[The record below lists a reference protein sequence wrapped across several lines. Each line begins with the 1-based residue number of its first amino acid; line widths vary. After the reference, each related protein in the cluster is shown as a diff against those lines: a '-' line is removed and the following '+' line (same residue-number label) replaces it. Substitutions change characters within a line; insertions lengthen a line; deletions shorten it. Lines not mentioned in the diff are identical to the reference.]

1 MTYQVLHP
9 AGWVP
14 AKGYANGIAA
24 RGTQVFVG
32 GQIGW
37 NAQQQ
42 FETDDFSA
50 QTRQTLQN
58 VMAVL
63 KEAGAGPEHM
73 VRMTWYVIDRV
84 EYNARLKELGGVY
97 RDVIGRH
104 FPAMTCIEVS
114 ALMEERAKVEIEVTA
129 VLPDAG

>member
-1 MTYQVLHP
+1 MTHTFLQP
-9 AGWVP
+9 PGWAP
-14 AKGYANGIAA
+14 AKGYANGVAA
-24 RGTQVFVG
+24 RGTLVFVG

-42 FETDDFSA
+42 FETDDFIE
-50 QTRQTLQN
+50 QTRQTLHN
-58 VMAVL
+58 VVAVL

-97 RDVIGRH
+97 REVMGKN
-104 FPAMTCIEVS
+104 FPAMSCVQVA
-114 ALMEERAKVEIEVTA
+114 ALMEARAKVEIEVTA
-129 VLPDAG
+129 VLPA

>member
-1 MTYQVLHP
+1 MTHQVLHP

-42 FETDDFSA
+42 FETDDFIE

-73 VRMTWYVIDRV
+73 VRMTWYVIDRD
-84 EYNARLKELGGVY
+84 EYNARLKELGAVY
-97 RDVIGRH
+97 REVIGKH
-104 FPAMTCIEVS
+104 FPAMTCVAVA
-114 ALMEERAKVEIEVTA
+114 ALMEARAKVEIEVTA
-129 VLPDAG
+129 VVP

>member
-1 MTYQVLHP
+1 MTHTFLQP
-9 AGWVP
+9 PGWAP
-14 AKGYANGIAA
+14 AKGYANGVAA
-24 RGTQVFVG
+24 RGTLVFVG

-42 FETDDFSA
+42 FETDDFIA

-58 VMAVL
+58 VVAVL

-97 RDVIGRH
+97 REVIGKH
-104 FPAMTCIEVS
+104 FPAMTCVEVA
-114 ALMEERAKVEIEVTA
+114 ALMEARAKVEIEVTA
-129 VLPDAG
+129 VLPD

>member
-1 MTYQVLHP
+1 MTHTFLQP
-9 AGWVP
+9 PGWAP
-14 AKGYANGIAA
+14 AKGYANGVAA
-24 RGTQVFVG
+24 RGTLVFVG

-42 FETDDFSA
+42 FETDDFIA

-58 VMAVL
+58 VVAVL

-97 RDVIGRH
+97 REVMGKN
-104 FPAMTCIEVS
+104 FPAMSCVQVA
-114 ALMEERAKVEIEVTA
+114 ALMEARAKVEIEVTA
-129 VLPDAG
+129 VLPD

>member
-1 MTYQVLHP
+1 MTHTFLQP
-9 AGWVP
+9 PGWAP
-14 AKGYANGIAA
+14 AKGYAYGVAA
-24 RGTQVFVG
+24 RGTLVFVG

-42 FETDDFSA
+42 FETDDFIE
-50 QTRQTLQN
+50 QTRQTLHN
-58 VMAVL
+58 VVAVL

-97 RDVIGRH
+97 REVIGKH
-104 FPAMTCIEVS
+104 FPAMTCVEVA
-114 ALMEERAKVEIEVTA
+114 ALMEARAKVEIEVTA
-129 VLPDAG
+129 VLPD